1 MKEVKEGRE
10 AQALPDKAERQL
22 GVGEKRPFTVVVEGN
37 IGSGK
42 STFLQH
48 FQRWNSQVELVPEP
62 VDSWRDLKGHNLLQ
76 QMYEQPERNSL
87 TFQTYAQLTMLKNH
101 TMKTNRPVKLMERS
115 IYSAKYCF
123 AENLRRNGL
132 MAESEYQVLS
142 SWFDHLVNSPEL
154 DLGVDLI
161 VYLRTKPE
169 IARERL
175 LGRGRGEEHLISLEY
190 IQRLHDLHE
199 EWLVQGNHQLHVPQ
213 VIVVDANKGVEEM
226 EEEFRRQEEHILG
239 QNKENSVKA
248 SMGRRLSEEGST
260 GKRLMEEEAGNP
272 TRQKLRLLGQEF

>member
-1 MKEVKEGRE
+1 
-10 AQALPDKAERQL
+10 
-22 GVGEKRPFTVVVEGN
+22 
-37 IGSGK
+37 
-42 STFLQH
+42 
-48 FQRWNSQVELVPEP
+48 
-62 VDSWRDLKGHNLLQ
+62 
-76 QMYEQPERNSL
+76 
-87 TFQTYAQLTMLKNH
+87 MLKNH

-175 LGRGRGEEHLISLEY
+175 LGRGFTNNNICAVLQSSSHQPYQCEAVLAPCARHCLPHTHVWTPMSVHPIVSL
-190 IQRLHDLHE
+190 
-199 EWLVQGNHQLHVPQ
+199 V
-213 VIVVDANKGVEEM
+213 
-226 EEEFRRQEEHILG
+226 
-239 QNKENSVKA
+239 
-248 SMGRRLSEEGST
+248 T
-260 GKRLMEEEAGNP
+260 
-272 TRQKLRLLGQEF
+272 

>member
-1 MKEVKEGRE
+1 
-10 AQALPDKAERQL
+10 
-22 GVGEKRPFTVVVEGN
+22 
-37 IGSGK
+37 
-42 STFLQH
+42 
-48 FQRWNSQVELVPEP
+48 
-62 VDSWRDLKGHNLLQ
+62 
-76 QMYEQPERNSL
+76 
-87 TFQTYAQLTMLKNH
+87 MLKNH

-175 LGRGRGEEHLISLEY
+175 LGRGFTNNNIGFLFNPSVSCQGGGEEHLISLEY

-213 VIVVDANKGVEEM
+213 VAADLDHAMHLSDAGDC
-226 EEEFRRQEEHILG
+226 G
-239 QNKENSVKA
+239 
-248 SMGRRLSEEGST
+248 
-260 GKRLMEEEAGNP
+260 
-272 TRQKLRLLGQEF
+272 